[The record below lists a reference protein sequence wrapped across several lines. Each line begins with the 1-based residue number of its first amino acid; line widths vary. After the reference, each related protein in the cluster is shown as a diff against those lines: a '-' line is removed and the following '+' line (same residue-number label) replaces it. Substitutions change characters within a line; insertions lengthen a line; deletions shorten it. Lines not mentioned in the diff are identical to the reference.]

1 MPEQKYCC
9 LCYRRCNLNSRRHV
23 PPGIKFRRYIKRIT
37 GKDCLETDVLCNLC
51 IARVYRSL
59 PTQDKVQLSR
69 PELSGDAEYLP
80 QQSSTA
86 VFNSPKSISLQ
97 IPSTPRT
104 HKYCFVCRRDGSRRL
119 RLVQIP
125 QSASTHA
132 FIQTGILST
141 RIIDV
146 AVIIWNFGSSTD
158 MLLDW
163 KLQEKIRTGS
173 QDVTYANCWPTFAK
187 WWPPIAAI
195 LTLIIQL
202 F

>member
-1 MPEQKYCC
+1 MPKQEYCC
-9 LCYRRCNLNSRRHV
+9 LCYRRCKLNSRRHV

-37 GKDCLETDVLCNLC
+37 GKDCLETDVLCNSC

-69 PELSGDAEYLP
+69 PEPSGDAEYLP

-104 HKYCFVCRRDGSRRL
+104 HKYCIVCRRDGVDDFDLYKFPSQHQRML
-119 RLVQIP
+119 L
-125 QSASTHA
+125 SKLG
-132 FIQTGILST
+132 FLST

-146 AVIIWNFGSSTD
+146 AVIIWNLASSTD
-158 MLLDW
+158 MLSD
-163 KLQEKIRTGS
+163 
-173 QDVTYANCWPTFAK
+173 
-187 WWPPIAAI
+187 
-195 LTLIIQL
+195 
-202 F
+202 